1 MKFIIELLNKGG
13 KYRAIIECS
22 SLKKSLNFA
31 DGRLYARE
39 AVWMLLQMLLATV
52 KGGLYETPSLGFDK
66 RDLLFYSFGS
76 DEYELI
82 KQEFEVMLKNILQT
96 QDGIEID
103 YKRIDEESLSFNVTV
118 ADSLGNITKVGT
130 IVNLSAK
137 ERRYK
142 AIRVR

>member
-13 KYRAIIECS
+13 KYMAIIECS